1 MRRVILAV
9 VTTAVVLL
17 LLLSFKSYTST
28 SPLAPAAVAGPDP
41 STGSTST
48 GSTGTGST
56 STGSTGTGSTGT
68 GSTSTGSTGT
78 PSTSAPATG
87 SSVTP
92 DATATSGGTSAGA
105 KTVTGDVVQT
115 IYGPVQVR
123 ITVANGKVTV
133 AAAIQYPDGTPRDS
147 QINAFA
153 IPQLQQ
159 ETIGVSTPNIDAVS
173 GATYTSQGYIGSLQ
187 SALDKAGL

>member
-1 MRRVILAV
+1 MRRVILAIIA
-9 VTTAVVLL
+9 TAVVLV
-17 LLLSFKSYTST
+17 LLLSFKSHTST
-28 SPLAPAAVAGPDP
+28 SPLAPTAVAGPDP

-48 GSTGTGST
+48 GTTG
-56 STGSTGTGSTGT
+56 TGSTGTGSTGT
-68 GSTSTGSTGT
+68 PSTST
-78 PSTSAPATG
+78 PATG

-115 IYGPVQVR
+115 IYGPVRVR
-123 ITVANGKVTV
+123 ITVANGKVT
-133 AAAIQYPDGTPRDS
+133 AAEAIQYPDGTPRDS

>member
-1 MRRVILAV
+1 MRRVILAI
-9 VTTAVVLL
+9 VTTAVVLV
-17 LLLSFKSYTST
+17 LLLSFKSHTST

-48 GSTGTGST
+48 GSTSTGGT
-56 STGSTGTGSTGT
+56 ST
-68 GSTSTGSTGT
+68 
-78 PSTSAPATG
+78 PATG
-87 SSVTP
+87 SSATP
-92 DATATSGGTSAGA
+92 TATATSGGTSAGGR
-105 KTVTGDVVQT
+105 TVTGDVVQT

-123 ITVANGKVTV
+123 ITVANGKVTT
-133 AAAIQYPDGTPRDS
+133 AEAIQYPDGTPRDS

-153 IPQLQQ
+153 IPQLQL